1 MADLIIGALIA
12 LSIVCVTIVRIVA
25 ICKESRSRE
34 LKIRWKARSI
44 VLEDI
49 IYYSFKLNDFT
60 DRFSNLKQLSEEDKS
75 ALFNLKTSINN
86 IIKTIKDYERQRF

>member
-1 MADLIIGALIA
+1 MADIIIGALIA
-12 LSIVCVTIVRIVA
+12 LSIICATIVKIIA
-25 ICKESRSRE
+25 ICKESRK
-34 LKIRWKARSI
+34 LKDRWKARSI

-49 IYYSFKLNDFT
+49 IYYSFKLDDFT

-75 ALFNLKTSINN
+75 TLFNLKTSINN

>member
-12 LSIVCVTIVRIVA
+12 LSIICVTIVKIVA
-25 ICKESRSRE
+25 ICKESRE

-75 ALFNLKTSINN
+75 TLFNLKTSINN

>member
-25 ICKESRSRE
+25 ICKRSRE

-49 IYYSFKLNDFT
+49 VYYSFKLNDFT

-75 ALFNLKTSINN
+75 TLFNLKTSINN

>member
-12 LSIVCVTIVRIVA
+12 LSIICVTVVKIIA
-25 ICKESRSRE
+25 ICKESRE

-75 ALFNLKTSINN
+75 TLFNLKTSINN